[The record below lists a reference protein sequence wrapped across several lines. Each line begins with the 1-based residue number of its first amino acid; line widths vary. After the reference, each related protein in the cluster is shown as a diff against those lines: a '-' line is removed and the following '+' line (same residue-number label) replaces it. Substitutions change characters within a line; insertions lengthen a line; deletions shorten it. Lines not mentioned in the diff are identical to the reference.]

1 MKNVLKKFINKFL
14 SLINLKIIK
23 LSSFKTISKFP
34 RSFYVYAALPKQKQ
48 EKIFN
53 LLNKSKS
60 QLGQDIFVSAYT
72 ELNKKNFFIEFGAT
86 NGITHSNTYLLEK
99 ELNWDGI
106 LVEPASI
113 WHKELDINR
122 NCIIDKRCIFTES
135 GKIMEFLTVTN
146 HNKDREI
153 IYNGIDPEPGLS
165 SLKKYADNGDWASK
179 VRLKNSKKEI
189 VETITLNDLLDIY
202 NAPKII
208 DYLSIDSEGSE
219 LDILKSFDFS
229 KRKIYIISVEHNYH
243 PINRKKINYIL
254 EKVGYK
260 RVYQNISKFDDWYIM
275 RNDKRKT

>member
-1 MKNVLKKFINKFL
+1 MKNITKKIIDKFL

-23 LSSFKTISKFP
+23 LSSYKTISNLP
-34 RSFYVYAALPKQKQ
+34 RSFYVYANLPEQKQK
-48 EKIFN
+48 KIFN

-72 ELNKKNFFIEFGAT
+72 KSNKKNFFVEFGAT

-99 ELNWDGI
+99 ELNWKGI
-106 LVEPASI
+106 LIEPASV
-113 WHKELDINR
+113 WHEELDLNR
-122 NCIIDKRCIFTES
+122 NCLIDKRCIFTKS
-135 GKIMEFLTVTN
+135 GEIMEFLTVAN
-146 HNKDREI
+146 QNKNGEI

-179 VRLKNSKKEI
+179 VRLKNSIREK
-189 VETITLNDLLDIY
+189 VETITLNDLLDFY
-202 NAPKII
+202 KAPKII

-229 KRKIYIISVEHNYH
+229 KRKIHIISVEHNYH
-243 PINRKKINYIL
+243 HINREKIQHIL

-260 RVYQNISKFDDWYIM
+260 RVYKNLSKFDDWYIM
-275 RNDKRKT
+275 NNELH